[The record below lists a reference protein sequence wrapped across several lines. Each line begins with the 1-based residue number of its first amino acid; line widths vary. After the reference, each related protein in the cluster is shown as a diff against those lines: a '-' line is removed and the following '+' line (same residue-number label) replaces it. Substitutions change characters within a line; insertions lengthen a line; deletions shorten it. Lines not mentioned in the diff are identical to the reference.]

1 MGAHP
6 GTTSGY
12 TPPVAT
18 TGAPPTCFV
27 SDGVTLA
34 LVLGGTPIPL
44 QDVQVSANYVGDPA
58 VSLANGLLRGFIA
71 ESVADTVFIDIGAGP
86 VPVSSLWPG
95 GSGNCA
101 SGDDRDTGLD
111 GTTVGWWLYFSF
123 TADEVTYVGP

>member
-1 MGAHP
+1 M
-6 GTTSGY
+6 
-12 TPPVAT
+12 
-18 TGAPPTCFV
+18 

-34 LVLGGTPIPL
+34 LVLGDTPIPL
-44 QDVQVSANYVGDPA
+44 QDVQVSANYVGHPA
-58 VSLANGLLRGFIA
+58 GSLANGLLRGFIA
-71 ESVADTVFIDIGAGP
+71 ESVADSVLIDLGAGP

-123 TADEVTYVGP
+123 TAEEVTYVGP